1 MLSSQA
7 TQFATTFDRL
17 GRRMLAQLESLPEGL
32 WDRAPLSL
40 PSDSLLT
47 LATRFLDESEYWVL
61 VTIGGQ
67 EMGGEPSLEASSPDM
82 CATLLQRYER
92 WITQMHRVLGHLPDA
107 ILNLFVSEPPP
118 YRETFGAES
127 FTVRECLLYALEQSG
142 LLVGRMECLGRVFAA
157 SERFLHEVTAAR
169 EIDRRSEM
177 RERDTRD
184 NVAVPLDDRAVLPRV
199 ERLGTA

>member
-1 MLSSQA
+1 MSSQA

-61 VTIGGQ
+61 VIIGGQ
-67 EMGGEPSLEASSPDM
+67 KMGGEPSLEASSPDIR
-82 CATLLQRYER
+82 ATLLHRYER
-92 WITQMHRVLGHLPDA
+92 WVTRMHRLLGHLPDA
-107 ILNLFVSEPPP
+107 ILDLFVSVPPP
-118 YRETFGAES
+118 YRETFDAES
-127 FTVRECLLYALEQSG
+127 ITVCACLLYALEQSG

-157 SERFLHEVTAAR
+157 SERLIHEVTVR
-169 EIDRRSEM
+169 EIDRRPDM

-184 NVAVPLDDRAVLPRV
+184 NIAVPLDERAVLPRV